1 LSLIHVIHE
10 EEAMRFTLSA
20 SVALVALLTA
30 PVLGFAA
37 DAVLNGAVVSAA
49 GEKMGGVT
57 VSAKPEGAT
66 ITTTVFT
73 DADGRYFFPPMP
85 AGKYRVWAQA
95 VSFETAKGEV
105 DLAAGKAH
113 DFTLKPMKDFFRQL
127 PGDLV
132 VAGLPEDSDN
142 DKKMKR
148 IVRTVCTGCHTPSY
162 ILQHR
167 FDEAGWNAIL
177 ELMKHVNVYGI
188 YQGPDHKATG
198 VIDYNQKDLAAYLA
212 KARGPGESAMN
223 VTLRPRPSGEAA
235 RVVFRE
241 YDVPID
247 PDAGLTAEQIGNDG
261 SDWSLGT
268 PSTLIPGY
276 GVHDA
281 WLDLDGNIWFTCNVP
296 NRHVTVA
303 RIDPRTGTVKPL
315 KVNGQNGMAA
325 PTHGLTRDPNG
336 ILWFNINPGKGG
348 LGRLDPK
355 TEKVQVY
362 IPPQGMAPT
371 GGATTVDF
379 DGKGFIW
386 SSSPFGALRFDP
398 ETEKFSEFKS
408 VTYKT
413 ENGTGVTYGLAA
425 DRDGNGWWAE
435 MTLDI
440 IGKGD
445 PVSGKASEIRLP
457 PVKAELDRA
466 SAADKAFYA
475 SYAPPD
481 FNSPFPW
488 SQGPRRMGADKNAD
502 VLWVGNSWGG
512 SLARIDTKTQE
523 LSFVPLPGAQQPYH
537 AAVDSG
543 HNVWTNAW
551 MTDQVLRYD
560 PAAKS
565 WTAFDLPTR
574 GSEARYVSLLERDGK
589 MQVVLPYFRARKV
602 AVMSFRS
609 EAELASLKAQAG
621 P

>member
-1 LSLIHVIHE
+1 
-10 EEAMRFTLSA
+10 MRFTLSA

-37 DAVLNGAVVSAA
+37 DAILSGAVVSAA

-73 DADGRYFFPPMP
+73 DANGRYYFPPMQ

-95 VSFETAKGEV
+95 VSFETAKGDV
-105 DLAAGKAH
+105 DLAAGKAQ
-113 DFTLKPMKDFFRQL
+113 DFALKPMKDFFRQL

-132 VAGLPEDSDN
+132 LAGLPEDNDN

-212 KARGPGESAMN
+212 KARGPDDGAMK

-247 PDAGLTAEQIGNDG
+247 PDAGLTPEQIGNDG

-296 NRHVTVA
+296 NRYVTVA
-303 RIDPRTGTVKPL
+303 RIDPKTGAVKPL
-315 KVNGQNGMAA
+315 KVNGQNGLAA
-325 PTHGLTRDPNG
+325 PTHGLTRDPKG

-362 IPPQGMAPT
+362 IPPQGMSPT

-413 ENGTGVTYGLAA
+413 DNGTGVTYGLAA

-457 PVKAELDRA
+457 PVKAEVDRA

-488 SQGPRRMGADKNAD
+488 SQGPRRMGTDKNAD

-512 SLARIDTKTQE
+512 SLARIDTKTHE
-523 LSFVPLPGAQQPYH
+523 MSFVPLPGAQQPYH
-537 AAVDSG
+537 AVVDAG

-609 EAELASLKAQAG
+609 EADLAALKAQAG
-621 P
+621 Q

>member
-1 LSLIHVIHE
+1 
-10 EEAMRFTLSA
+10 MRLTLSA
-20 SVALVALLTA
+20 SLALAALALAAFALVTPVSA
-30 PVLGFAA
+30 PAVAA
-37 DAVLNGAVVSAA
+37 DAVLSGAVTSAA
-49 GEKMGGVT
+49 GEHLGGVT
-57 VSAKPEGAT
+57 VSAKAEGAT

-73 DADGRYFFPPMP
+73 DADGHYYFPPM
-85 AGKYRVWAQA
+85 AAAKYRVWAQA
-95 VSFETAKGEV
+95 LTFETAKGEI
-105 DLAAGKAH
+105 DLAASNAQGLAQ
-113 DFTLKPMKDFFRQL
+113 DFSLKPTKDFFRQL

-132 VAGLPEDSDN
+132 LAALPEDNDQ

-167 FDEAGWNAIL
+167 FDEAGWNAVL

-188 YQGPDHKATG
+188 YQGEAHKATG
-198 VIDYNQKDLAAYLA
+198 VIDHNQKDLAAYLA
-212 KARGPGESAMN
+212 KARGPGESAMK

-247 PDAGLTAEQIGNDG
+247 PDAGMTAEQIGNNG

-281 WLDLDGNIWFTCNVP
+281 WLDLDGNIWFTCNIP
-296 NRHVTVA
+296 NRYVTVA
-303 RIDPRTGTVKPL
+303 KIDTRTGVVKPL
-315 KVNGQNGMAA
+315 KVAAANGLAA

-355 TEKVQVY
+355 TEKIQVY
-362 IPPQGMAPT
+362 IPPQGMSPT

-379 DGKGFIW
+379 DGKGAIW
-386 SSSPFGALRFDP
+386 ASSPSGALRFDP
-398 ETEKFSEFKS
+398 QSEKFTEFKS
-408 VTYKT
+408 LTYKT
-413 ENGTGVTYGLAA
+413 DNGTGVTYGLAA

-440 IGKGD
+440 IGRGD
-445 PVSGKASEIRLP
+445 PASGKSTEIRLP

-488 SQGPRRMGADKNAD
+488 NQGPRRMGTDKNAD

-512 SLARIDTKTQE
+512 NLARIDTKTQE
-523 LSFVPLPGAQQPYH
+523 ISYVPLPGAQQPYH
-537 AAVDSG
+537 AAVDSK
-543 HNVWTNAW
+543 HDVWTNAW

-560 PAAKS
+560 PAAKT
-565 WTAFDLPTR
+565 WTAFDMPTR
-574 GSEARYVSLLERDGK
+574 GSEARYVSLLEQNGA

-609 EAELASLKAQAG
+609 EADMAALKAQAG
-621 P
+621 R

>member
-1 LSLIHVIHE
+1 V
-10 EEAMRFTLSA
+10 
-20 SVALVALLTA
+20 TA
-30 PVLGFAA
+30 PAIQSACAA
-37 DAVLNGAVVSAA
+37 DAILSGAITSAS
-49 GEKMGGVT
+49 GEKMGGAT
-57 VSAKPEGAT
+57 VSAKADGAT

-73 DADGRYFFPPMP
+73 DADGAYFFPPMP
-85 AGKYRVWAQA
+85 NGKYRVWAQA
-95 VSFETAKGEV
+95 LSFEIAKGEV
-105 DLAAGKAH
+105 DLAANKAEN
-113 DFTLKPMKDFFRQL
+113 FTLKPTDDYFRQL

-132 VAGLPEDSDN
+132 LQALPEESEQ

-167 FDEAGWNAIL
+167 FDEAGWNAVL

-188 YQGPDHKATG
+188 YQGADHKATG
-198 VIDYNQKDLAAYLA
+198 VIDYNQKALAAYLA
-212 KARGPGESAMN
+212 KARGPDSN
-223 VTLRPRPSGEAA
+223 LKITLRPRPSGEAA
-235 RVVFRE
+235 RVVFHE

-247 PDAGLTAEQIGNDG
+247 PDAKMTMDMIGNNG

-281 WLDLDGNIWFTCNVP
+281 WLDLDGNIWFTCNIP
-296 NRHVTVA
+296 NQYVTVA
-303 RIDPRTGTVKPL
+303 KIDTKTGAFKPL
-315 KVNGQNGMAA
+315 KIDAANKLAA
-325 PTHGLTRDPNG
+325 PAHGLTRDPNG
-336 ILWFNINPGKGG
+336 ILWFNVNPGKGG

-362 IPPQGMAPT
+362 IPPQGMSPT

-386 SSSPFGALRFDP
+386 SSSPSGALRFDP
-398 ETEKFSEFKS
+398 KEEKFTEYKS
-408 VTYKT
+408 KTYKT
-413 ENGTGVTYGLAA
+413 DNGTGVTYGLAA
-425 DRDGNGWWAE
+425 DRDGHGYWAE

-440 IGKGD
+440 IGRGD
-445 PVSGKASEIRLP
+445 PATGEASEIKLP

-466 SAADKAFYA
+466 SAEDKAFYA
-475 SYAPPD
+475 KYAPPD

-488 SQGPRRMGADKNAD
+488 NQGPRRMGTDKNAD

-512 SLARIDTKTQE
+512 SLARIDTKTLD
-523 LSFVPLPGAQQPYH
+523 LSFVPLPGYAQPYH
-537 AAVDSG
+537 AVVDSK
-543 HNVWTNAW
+543 HDVWTNAW

-560 PAAKS
+560 PNAKS

-574 GSEARYVSLLERDGK
+574 GGEVRYVSLLERDGK

-602 AVMSFRS
+602 AVMAFRS
-609 EAELASLKAQAG
+609 EADLAALKEQAAK
-621 P
+621 

>member
-1 LSLIHVIHE
+1 
-10 EEAMRFTLSA
+10 MRFILSA
-20 SVALVALLTA
+20 SVAFIALFTA
-30 PVLGFAA
+30 PAFAA
-37 DAVLNGAVVSAA
+37 DAILSGAVTSAS

-57 VSAKPEGAT
+57 VSAKAEGAT

-73 DADGRYFFPPMP
+73 DADGHYYFPPM
-85 AGKYRVWAQA
+85 AAAKYRVWAQA
-95 VSFETAKGEV
+95 LSFATAKGEV
-105 DLAAGKAH
+105 DLAASKAQ
-113 DFTLKPMKDFFRQL
+113 DFSLKPMTDYFRQL

-132 VAGLPEDSDN
+132 LAALPEDNDQ

-167 FDEAGWNAIL
+167 FDEAGWTAIL

-188 YQGPDHKATG
+188 YQGEKHKATG
-198 VIDYNQKDLAAYLA
+198 VIDYNEKALAAYLA
-212 KARGPGESAMN
+212 KARGPGEGGTK

-247 PDAGLTAEQIGNDG
+247 ADAHMTMEQIGNNG

-281 WLDLDGNIWFTCNVP
+281 WLDLNGNIWFTCNVP
-296 NRHVTVA
+296 NHYVTIA
-303 RIDPRTGTVKPL
+303 KIDSKTGVVTPF
-315 KVNGQNGMAA
+315 KVDAANGFAA
-325 PTHGLTRDPNG
+325 GAHGLTRDPNG
-336 ILWFNINPGKGG
+336 ILWFNVNPGKGG

-355 TEKVQVY
+355 TEKIQVF
-362 IPPQGMAPT
+362 IPPQGMSPT

-386 SSSPFGALRFDP
+386 SSSPVGALRFDP
-398 ETEKFSEFKS
+398 KTEKFEEFKS

-413 ENGTGVTYGLAA
+413 PNGTGVTYGLAA
-425 DRDGNGWWAE
+425 DRDGHGYWAE

-440 IGKGD
+440 IGRGD
-445 PVSGKASEIRLP
+445 PATGQASEIKLP

-475 SYAPPD
+475 GYAPPD

-488 SQGPRRMGADKNAD
+488 SQGPRRMGADKNGD
-502 VLWVGNSWGG
+502 VLWVGASWGG
-512 SLARIDTKTQE
+512 ALVRIDTKTQE
-523 LSFVPLPGAQQPYH
+523 LSFVPLPGFQQPYH
-537 AAVDSG
+537 AVVDSR
-543 HNVWTNAW
+543 HDVWTNAW

-560 PAAKS
+560 PNAKS
-565 WTAFDLPTR
+565 WTTFDLPTR
-574 GSEARYVSLLERDGK
+574 GGEVRYVSLLEQNGQ

-609 EAELASLKAQAG
+609 EADLAALKAQAAK
-621 P
+621 